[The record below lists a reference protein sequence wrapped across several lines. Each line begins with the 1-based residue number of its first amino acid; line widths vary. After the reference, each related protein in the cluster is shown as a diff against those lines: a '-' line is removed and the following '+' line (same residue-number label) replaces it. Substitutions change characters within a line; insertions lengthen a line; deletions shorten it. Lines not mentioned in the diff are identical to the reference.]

1 MKEIEMITMNIT
13 RALAEIKRL
22 DDRIT
27 RALSAQFVGVTIG
40 QNTKM
45 KMAEGNKTPAQAQAE
60 IQSAADSL
68 QSMFAQRASIKA
80 KVVASNAVT
89 TVQLGNEVLTVAEA
103 IERKKSIEFKRKYV
117 ATLQAQLNR
126 ANTDVKTHNDKLET
140 VIETNLATIYGND
153 KGKVEAG
160 MYEAIAKPQ
169 RETKEA
175 ALLDPLKVVDL
186 VAKLQEEVSLIDTEL
201 DYLLST
207 SNAMTVI
214 EV

>member
-1 MKEIEMITMNIT
+1 MATMNIT

-45 KMAEGNKTPAQAQAE
+45 KMSDGNKTPAQAQAE

-68 QSMFAQRASIKA
+68 QAMFAQRASIKA

-117 ATLQAQLNR
+117 ATLQAQLNK
-126 ANTDVKTHNDKLET
+126 ANTIVKTQNDKLEA

-186 VAKLQEEVSLIDTEL
+186 VAKLQDEVSLVDSEL